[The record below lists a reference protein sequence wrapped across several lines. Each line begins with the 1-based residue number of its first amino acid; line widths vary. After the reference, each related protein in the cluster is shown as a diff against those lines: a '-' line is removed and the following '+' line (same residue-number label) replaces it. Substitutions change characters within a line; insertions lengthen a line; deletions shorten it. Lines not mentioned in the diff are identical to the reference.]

1 MPGLLGDHLPK
12 PHLPAGCRCRE
23 VGGWVG
29 ASVGGASAR
38 PCSPADPRWVRSR
51 HFCSQ
56 FAILLLTFLFPFH
69 RPLPLPL
76 GFRLHEGRDPVCRA
90 FLYVPSALLRAW
102 T

>member
-1 MPGLLGDHLPK
+1 M
-12 PHLPAGCRCRE
+12 
-23 VGGWVG
+23 GGWAG
-29 ASVGGASAR
+29 APVGGAQVGSF
-38 PCSPADPRWVRSR
+38 R

-76 GFRLHEGRDPVCRA
+76 GFRLHEGRGPVCRA